1 MLKIGG
7 SVKDTLDR
15 NRGVGPGFDVL
26 RFGLAAIIFI
36 GHLKALTGHVGL
48 SVSQAQSALITP
60 WVVNWGW
67 DGWYRPFQVSY
78 VPAFFALSGFLVMG
92 SAVRTRATQTFLA
105 YRALRIFPALFVE
118 LILSA
123 FLLGPIFTVLP
134 LHVYFSEPGFFRY
147 FGNLFGWVVFELPG
161 VFLHNRVPRIVNT
174 NLWTLP
180 SEFDCYLITGMLLA
194 AGLLIRKSFT
204 IILISISVIFI
215 SLNTFTDFDA
225 APHML

>member
-118 LILSA
+118 LIFQPFYLVRFSRFCRCMYTFQNLDFFVTLVIYSGGLCSSYPECSCTIASQELSTQIS
-123 FLLGPIFTVLP
+123 G
-134 LHVYFSEPGFFRY
+134 HYHQNS
-147 FGNLFGWVVFELPG
+147 
-161 VFLHNRVPRIVNT
+161 IV
-174 NLWTLP
+174 
-180 SEFDCYLITGMLLA
+180 I
-194 AGLLIRKSFT
+194 
-204 IILISISVIFI
+204 
-215 SLNTFTDFDA
+215 
-225 APHML
+225 